1 MRIAWII
8 DSNNPGWQITEQVCQ
23 SHLASTRLRVAIPSR
38 TLSARGYGTCIF
50 SPALSNESVRNF
62 NGKDID
68 IAVFAKLSNPDEAA
82 FRKRATL
89 WLELAKVLKR
99 AGVRIVADVCDNHF
113 GDYRGDY
120 LRTLCAMAD
129 VITVNTPTMDGI
141 VQQHTGRRACVCS
154 DPIEGAKMP
163 PRFSPGARLRVLWFG
178 HQSNL
183 RSCAHALPEFLRLVE
198 HFDIELHL
206 VTAAHRGAEDICAQ
220 INRQLAPRASARF
233 TAWDLNVMQPAFEQ
247 CDLVIVPSLPEHQ
260 AKIAQSANRL
270 IESLWAGRI
279 VVAHPIAS
287 YREFSSF
294 SYLGTDLAHGVL
306 QAIEHR
312 DEILRRIELGQAY
325 IERQYTPEKIADQWE
340 SALKQVCHPTTP
352 SAAEPTG
359 MGSGQAS

>member
-1 MRIAWII
+1 MRIVWII
-8 DSNNPGWQITEQVCQ
+8 DSNNPGWYATEQVCQ
-23 SHLASTRLRVAIPSR
+23 SHRASTRLRVAIPSH
-38 TLSARGYGTCIF
+38 TLSARGYDTCIF
-50 SPALSNESVRNF
+50 SPALSDELVRNF
-62 NGKDID
+62 SCKEID
-68 IAVFAKLSNPDEAA
+68 IAVFAKLANTDVTA
-82 FRKRATL
+82 FRKRAAL
-89 WLELAKVLKR
+89 WLKLADMLKPG
-99 AGVRIVADVCDNHF
+99 GVRIVADICDNHF

-141 VQQHTGRRACVCS
+141 VQQHTGRRASVCS
-154 DPIEGAKMP
+154 DPVEGIRMP
-163 PRFSPGARLRVLWFG
+163 PRFAPGAKLRALWFG

-183 RSCAHALPEFLRLVE
+183 KSCAYALPEFLRLVE

-206 VTAAHRGAEDICAQ
+206 VTAAHRGAEDICVQ
-220 INRQLAPRASARF
+220 INRQFAPRASARF

-312 DEILRRIELGQAY
+312 DETIRRIERGQAY
-325 IERQYTPEKIADQWE
+325 IEAQYTPEKIADQWE
-340 SALKQVCHPTTP
+340 SALKQACYPSAP
-352 SAAEPTG
+352 SAAGPTG
-359 MGSGQAS
+359 MASGPES